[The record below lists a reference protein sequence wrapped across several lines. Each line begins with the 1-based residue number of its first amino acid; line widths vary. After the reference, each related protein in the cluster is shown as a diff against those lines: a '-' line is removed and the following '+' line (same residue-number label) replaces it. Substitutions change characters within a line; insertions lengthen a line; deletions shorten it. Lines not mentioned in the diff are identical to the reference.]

1 MEKYGESEDELERYF
16 RVRRLGRDV
25 SLNLPL
31 SKPTAQSL
39 AVFRVQHSRF
49 SQASMH
55 RACLRKQYT
64 LLQLWHKH
72 AVTTLRPA
80 TFCRAS
86 SYGTKPLGQPPIMT
100 SDSNGP
106 SDELSTLSHSDLIAR
121 ITTLE
126 SQLRTSQHLLS
137 QSLNR
142 QILSSSPPVQ
152 QSVKPP
158 HRPFSLHNH
167 STRHIALKFAYI
179 GSHYNGYEH
188 ANNTVTPKPTVEEV
202 LWKALRKA
210 RLIAPDLKEGCDE
223 GMEVVWEDRE
233 RRRIYGYS
241 DGEGKGEAEVG
252 RKGKVRLEVNW
263 EGCQYSKCGRTDRG
277 VSAFGQVVGV
287 RVRSK
292 RPRAKE
298 TVVNGVDGVE
308 GEKIGGSSKGADL
321 DEMPDIAASELDE
334 EAYEKP
340 FDDVK
345 DELPYVTLLNSIL
358 PPSLRVLAWCP
369 HPPADFDARFSCRE
383 RRYKYFFTN
392 PAFCPKPGSR
402 GMAYADGRSSKL
414 REGWLD
420 IDRMKIA
427 AKKLE
432 GLHDFRNLCKIDPS
446 KQMTSCERRVRYA
459 SVDEAEAIGA
469 EFSRGAEL
477 NAFGIPGASLAGE
490 MGTGDLVHEGPKLYT
505 FTVHGTAFLWHQ
517 VRCMVAIL
525 FLVGQG
531 LEEPEVIDKL
541 LDIKN
546 NPRRP
551 AYEMADDSPL
561 VLWDCVF
568 TVEDGGE
575 DALAWIYAGDEASLP
590 ALAVKGDGK
599 FNFAGTVGLLWS
611 EWRKAKI
618 AEALAGSLLDL
629 ALKQGDGLAL
639 HRGGFRDPDH
649 VQVSQRVFDGSD
661 SARIAGKYTP
671 VMEKPSIA
679 SLAEQNDRWLH
690 GRKVRRDAKK
700 IPQVDD
706 DQ

>member
-1 MEKYGESEDELERYF
+1 
-16 RVRRLGRDV
+16 
-25 SLNLPL
+25 
-31 SKPTAQSL
+31 
-39 AVFRVQHSRF
+39 
-49 SQASMH
+49 
-55 RACLRKQYT
+55 
-64 LLQLWHKH
+64 
-72 AVTTLRPA
+72 
-80 TFCRAS
+80 
-86 SYGTKPLGQPPIMT
+86 MT
-100 SDSNGP
+100 SDSNEP
-106 SDELSTLSHSDLIAR
+106 SSQLSTLSHPELIAR
-121 ITTLE
+121 ITDLE

-137 QSLNR
+137 RSLNQQAQLPASKTPTTSKSR
-142 QILSSSPPVQ
+142 NKTPP
-152 QSVKPP
+152 K
-158 HRPFSLHNH
+158 PFSLHNH

-188 ANNTVTPKPTVEEV
+188 ANNTITPKPTVEEV

-210 RLIAPDLKEGCDE
+210 RLIAPDIEEGCDVRMDVLWRE
-223 GMEVVWEDRE
+223 RE
-233 RRRIYGYS
+233 RRRAYVYR
-241 DGEGKGEAEVG
+241 DGEGKEKADVDGE
-252 RKGKVRLEVNW
+252 RKVRLELNW

-292 RPRAKE
+292 RPLPKSQRE
-298 TVVNGVDGVE
+298 DGVDGVE
-308 GEKIGGSSKGADL
+308 DEQVDMSTGSASL
-321 DEMPDIAASELDE
+321 DEMLQIKAAELE
-334 EAYEKP
+334 EEGYGKP

-358 PPSLRVLAWCP
+358 PRSIRILAWCP

-392 PAFCPKPGSR
+392 PAFCPKPGSK
-402 GMAYADGRSSKL
+402 GMAHANGKSSKL

-420 IDRMKIA
+420 IDQMKVA

-446 KQMTSCERRVRYA
+446 KQMPSCERRVRYA

-469 EFSRGAEL
+469 EFSRRAEL
-477 NAFGIPGASLAGE
+477 NATGIAGTPSLAKKVG
-490 MGTGDLVHEGPKLYT
+490 MGDHVDEGPKLYT

-517 VRCMVAIL
+517 VRCMVAVL

-531 LEEPEVIDKL
+531 LEEPDVIDKL

-551 AYEMADDSPL
+551 AYEMADDAPL

-568 TVEDGGE
+568 PGEDGGG
-575 DALAWIYAGDEASLP
+575 DSLCWIYAGDEASLS
-590 ALAVKGDGK
+590 ASAVKGDGK
-599 FNFAGTVGLLWS
+599 FNFAGTVGILWS
-611 EWRKAKI
+611 EWRHAKI
-618 AEALAGSLLDL
+618 SEALAGSLLDL
-629 ALKQGDGLAL
+629 ALQQGDGSAL
-639 HRGGFRDPDH
+639 QRGGFRDPDH

-661 SARIAGKYTP
+661 IARIAGTYTP
-671 VMEKPSIA
+671 IMEKPKVG
-679 SLAEQNDRWLH
+679 SLEEQNERWLH

-706 DQ
+706 D